1 MKSMYKDLKEDV
13 LNRLREDSN
22 YIDQFIE
29 HVNEQLVSN
38 LDNAKSI
45 LDEGLKICTENQNI
59 RGIAWCSGT
68 IGWYFNYSGTYE
80 KGVQWLL
87 KANTLFQ
94 SISDEKG
101 KLYVSNGLMSAYF
114 QLGLCELS
122 TKWGKIAL
130 KIAKKLKNDKFF
142 LVILNNICVNY
153 LSLGKYNEAKKIID
167 SLQDIPYG
175 DNDNMKINMYQVIAE
190 IECELGNLEKAM
202 NFINES
208 IEIGEKLNYEIIKSE
223 ALRIRGKINFKA
235 GKQKEA
241 EEDYSAALEH
251 ATKRDYYEVQ
261 ASILEAWA
269 QSDLINNKY
278 DEAINKQVKALE
290 ISEKNKCVLIN
301 RNIYKQLYLSN
312 KEINK
317 YKEALVYYEKYVE
330 INDELNCITSELSLA
345 DLENEKN
352 KQEAAIFKSLYDDI
366 KVISTIGQKITSDL
380 NFENILE
387 NIHKEI
393 SMIIDAE
400 VVGVSTLKESEG
412 ILDYALFIDRGNKL
426 NLKNVHIEDET
437 SIGAYCVR
445 NRSTILINDLYKEY
459 KKYVPTLK
467 VKVSDNNTQSAMYCP
482 LILEDKVRGFLNV
495 QSYKKNAYTEND
507 LNKLKILASYV
518 AIALENSCLYNRTKY
533 FSSHDFLTGL
543 LSRMEIFEKGEKVF
557 KDCQRERK
565 KLAVIMIDIDDFK
578 LINDKYG
585 HSYGDSVLKMVGGII
600 RNNVKKHGIAGRYG
614 GEEFL
619 VILQGISERKIYS
632 ICDNIRTSMERA
644 NIYYGEKFKLKVTS
658 SLGVFIY
665 SGKEKNIDQCINFAD
680 EALYIAKAEGKNKL
694 VKYENYS

>member
-1 MKSMYKDLKEDV
+1 MYKDSREDI
-13 LNRLREDSN
+13 LNRLREDQN
-22 YIDQFIE
+22 YIDQFVE
-29 HVNEQLVSN
+29 YAREQLVSN
-38 LDNAKSI
+38 SEHIKSI
-45 LDEGLKICTENQNI
+45 LDEALKICTENENI
-59 RGIAWCSGT
+59 RGVAWCSGT

-101 KLYVSNGLMSAYF
+101 KLYVSNGLMGAYF

-122 TKWGKIAL
+122 TKWGKFAL
-130 KIAKKLKNDKFF
+130 KIAKEIKEDRFF
-142 LVILNNICVNY
+142 VIILNNICVNY
-153 LSLGKYNEAKKIID
+153 LSLGKYKEAKRIID
-167 SLQDIPYG
+167 SLKDIPYG
-175 DNDNMKINMYQVIAE
+175 DNDNMKINMYQVTAE

-202 NFINES
+202 KFINES
-208 IEIGEKLNYEIIKSE
+208 IEIGEKLNYEITRSE
-223 ALRIRGKINFKA
+223 SLRIRGKINFKA
-235 GKQKEA
+235 GKHKES
-241 EEDYSAALEH
+241 EDDYLAALEH
-251 ATKRDYYEVQ
+251 ATKRNYYEVQ
-261 ASILEAWA
+261 ANILESWA

-278 DEAINKQVKALE
+278 NEAINKLVKALE
-290 ISEKNKCVLIN
+290 ISEKYKCVLIS

-317 YKEALVYYEKYVE
+317 YKESLKYYEKYVE
-330 INDELNCITSELSLA
+330 INDELNCKANELSLT
-345 DLENEKN
+345 DLENEKS

-380 NFENILE
+380 SFENILK

-400 VVGVSTLKESEG
+400 VVGVSTFKESEG
-412 ILDYALFIDRGNKL
+412 VLDYALFIDRGNKL
-426 NLKNVHIEDET
+426 NLKNIHVEDET

-445 NRSTILINDLYKEY
+445 NKSTILINDLYKDY
-459 KKYVPTLK
+459 KKYVPNLK
-467 VKVSDNNTQSAMYCP
+467 VKVSDDNTQSAMYCP

-543 LSRMEIFEKGEKVF
+543 LSRMETFEKGEKIF
-557 KDCQRERK
+557 KECTKEKK

-578 LINDKYG
+578 LVNDKYG
-585 HSYGDSVLKMVGGII
+585 HSYGDGVLKMVGGII
-600 RNNVKKHGIAGRYG
+600 KDNVKNHGIAGRYG

-619 VILQGISERKIYS
+619 VILQDISERKIYS
-632 ICDNIRTSMERA
+632 ICENIRTSIEGA

-658 SLGVFIY
+658 SLGIFMY

>member
-1 MKSMYKDLKEDV
+1 MYKDSREDI
-13 LNRLREDSN
+13 LNRLREDPN
-22 YIDQFIE
+22 YIDQFE
-29 HVNEQLVSN
+29 EYAREQLVSN
-38 LDNAKSI
+38 SEHIKSI
-45 LDEGLKICTENQNI
+45 LDEALKICTENENI
-59 RGIAWCSGT
+59 RGVAWCSGT
-68 IGWYFNYSGTYE
+68 IGWYFNYSGAYE

-101 KLYVSNGLMSAYF
+101 KLYVSNGLMGAYF

-122 TKWGKIAL
+122 TKWGKFAL
-130 KIAKKLKNDKFF
+130 KIAKEIKEDRFF
-142 LVILNNICVNY
+142 VIILNNICVNY
-153 LSLGKYNEAKKIID
+153 LSLGKYNEAKRIID
-167 SLQDIPYG
+167 SLKDIPYG
-175 DNDNMKINMYQVIAE
+175 DNDNMKINMYQVTAE

-202 NFINES
+202 KFINES
-208 IEIGEKLNYEIIKSE
+208 IEIGEKLNYEITRSE
-223 ALRIRGKINFKA
+223 SLRIRGKINFKA
-235 GKQKEA
+235 GKHKES
-241 EEDYSAALEH
+241 EDDYLAALEH

-261 ASILEAWA
+261 ANILESWA

-278 DEAINKQVKALE
+278 NEAINKLVKALE
-290 ISEKNKCVLIN
+290 ISEKYKCVLIN

-317 YKEALVYYEKYVE
+317 YKESLKYYEKYVE
-330 INDELNCITSELSLA
+330 INDELSCKANELSLT
-345 DLENEKN
+345 DLENEKS

-380 NFENILE
+380 SFENILK
-387 NIHKEI
+387 NIHKEM

-400 VVGVSTLKESEG
+400 VVGVSTFKESES

-426 NLKNVHIEDET
+426 NLKNIHVEDET

-445 NRSTILINDLYKEY
+445 NRSTILINDLYKDY
-459 KKYVPTLK
+459 KKYVPNLE
-467 VKVSDNNTQSAMYCP
+467 VKVSDDNTQSAMYCP

-543 LSRMEIFEKGEKVF
+543 LSRMETFEKGEKIF
-557 KDCQRERK
+557 KECTKEKK

-578 LINDKYG
+578 LVNDKYG
-585 HSYGDSVLKMVGGII
+585 HSYGDGVLKMVGGII
-600 RNNVKKHGIAGRYG
+600 KDNVKNHGIAGRYG

-619 VILQGISERKIYS
+619 VILQDISERKIYS
-632 ICDNIRTSMERA
+632 ICENIRTSIEGA

-658 SLGVFIY
+658 SLGIFMY

>member
-1 MKSMYKDLKEDV
+1 MYKDSREDI
-13 LNRLREDSN
+13 LNRLREDPN
-22 YIDQFIE
+22 YIDQFE
-29 HVNEQLVSN
+29 EYAREQLVSN
-38 LDNAKSI
+38 SEHIKSI
-45 LDEGLKICTENQNI
+45 LDEALKICTENENI
-59 RGIAWCSGT
+59 RGVAWCSGT
-68 IGWYFNYSGTYE
+68 IGWYFNYSGAYE

-101 KLYVSNGLMSAYF
+101 KLYVSNGLMGAYF

-122 TKWGKIAL
+122 TKWGKFAL
-130 KIAKKLKNDKFF
+130 KIAKEIKEDRFF
-142 LVILNNICVNY
+142 VIILNNICVNY
-153 LSLGKYNEAKKIID
+153 LSLGKYNEAKRIID
-167 SLQDIPYG
+167 SLKDIPYG
-175 DNDNMKINMYQVIAE
+175 DNDNMKINMYQVTAQ

-202 NFINES
+202 KFINES
-208 IEIGEKLNYEIIKSE
+208 IEIGEKLNYEITRSE
-223 ALRIRGKINFKA
+223 SLRIRGKINFKA
-235 GKQKEA
+235 GKHKES
-241 EEDYSAALEH
+241 EDDYLAALEH

-261 ASILEAWA
+261 ANILESWA

-278 DEAINKQVKALE
+278 NEAINKLVKALE
-290 ISEKNKCVLIN
+290 ISEKYKCVLIN

-317 YKEALVYYEKYVE
+317 YKESLKYYEKYVE
-330 INDELNCITSELSLA
+330 INDELSCKANELSLT
-345 DLENEKN
+345 DLENEKS

-380 NFENILE
+380 SFENILK
-387 NIHKEI
+387 NIHKEM

-400 VVGVSTLKESEG
+400 VVGVSTFKESES

-426 NLKNVHIEDET
+426 NLKNIHVEDET

-445 NRSTILINDLYKEY
+445 NRSTILINDLYKDY
-459 KKYVPTLK
+459 KKYVPNLE
-467 VKVSDNNTQSAMYCP
+467 VKVSDDNTQSAMYCP

-543 LSRMEIFEKGEKVF
+543 LSRMETFEKGEKIF
-557 KDCQRERK
+557 KECTKEKK

-578 LINDKYG
+578 LVNDKYG
-585 HSYGDSVLKMVGGII
+585 HSYGDGVLKMVGGII
-600 RNNVKKHGIAGRYG
+600 KDNVKNHGIAGRYG

-619 VILQGISERKIYS
+619 VILQDISERKIYS
-632 ICDNIRTSMERA
+632 ICENIRTSIEGA

-658 SLGVFIY
+658 SLGIFMY

>member
-1 MKSMYKDLKEDV
+1 MYKDSREDI
-13 LNRLREDSN
+13 LNRLREDPN
-22 YIDQFIE
+22 YIDQFE
-29 HVNEQLVSN
+29 EYAREQLVSN
-38 LDNAKSI
+38 SEHIKSI
-45 LDEGLKICTENQNI
+45 LDEALKICTENENI
-59 RGIAWCSGT
+59 RGVAWCSGT
-68 IGWYFNYSGTYE
+68 IGWYFNYSGAYE

-101 KLYVSNGLMSAYF
+101 KLYVSNGLMGAYF

-122 TKWGKIAL
+122 TKWGKFAL
-130 KIAKKLKNDKFF
+130 KIAKEIKEDRFF
-142 LVILNNICVNY
+142 VIILNNICVNY
-153 LSLGKYNEAKKIID
+153 LSLGKYNEAKRIID
-167 SLQDIPYG
+167 SLKDIPYG
-175 DNDNMKINMYQVIAE
+175 DNDNMKINMYQVTAE

-202 NFINES
+202 KFINES
-208 IEIGEKLNYEIIKSE
+208 IEIGEKLNYEITRSE
-223 ALRIRGKINFKA
+223 SLRIRGKINFKA
-235 GKQKEA
+235 GKHKES
-241 EEDYSAALEH
+241 EDDYLAALEH

-261 ASILEAWA
+261 ANILESWA

-278 DEAINKQVKALE
+278 NEAINKLVKVLE
-290 ISEKNKCVLIN
+290 ISEKYKCVLIN

-317 YKEALVYYEKYVE
+317 YKESLKYYEKYVE
-330 INDELNCITSELSLA
+330 INDELSCKANELSLT
-345 DLENEKN
+345 DLENEKS

-380 NFENILE
+380 SFENILK
-387 NIHKEI
+387 NIHKEM

-400 VVGVSTLKESEG
+400 VVGVSTFKESES

-426 NLKNVHIEDET
+426 NLKNIHVEDET

-445 NRSTILINDLYKEY
+445 NRSTILINDLYKDY
-459 KKYVPTLK
+459 KKYVPNLE
-467 VKVSDNNTQSAMYCP
+467 VKVSDDNTQSAMYCP

-543 LSRMEIFEKGEKVF
+543 LSRMETFEKGEKIF
-557 KDCQRERK
+557 KECTKEKK

-578 LINDKYG
+578 LVNDKYG
-585 HSYGDSVLKMVGGII
+585 HSYGDGVLKMVGGII
-600 RNNVKKHGIAGRYG
+600 KDNVKNHGIAGRYG

-619 VILQGISERKIYS
+619 VILQDISERKIYS
-632 ICDNIRTSMERA
+632 ICENIRTSIEGA

-658 SLGVFIY
+658 SLGIFMY